1 LPEGDYRVV
10 LSVRRSGT
18 GEVLAASNALFH
30 LVPEAPEAALYF
42 DPNTRTLGQPGMAAY
57 IRALGALAQKDTSG
71 ATAYLRQAVDQAP
84 SNLFADTQLVD
95 LYYRS
100 RNFAE
105 IARLYDKLGMQP
117 FEKSA
122 ESLAEISHSFWS
134 VGQAERAR
142 EILKYAQEA
151 FPGNPLVAALAKT
164 VR

>member
-1 LPEGDYRVV
+1 
-10 LSVRRSGT
+10 
-18 GEVLAASNALFH
+18 
-30 LVPEAPEAALYF
+30 
-42 DPNTRTLGQPGMAAY
+42 M
-57 IRALGALAQKDTSG
+57 
-71 ATAYLRQAVDQAP
+71 
-84 SNLFADTQLVD
+84 FADAQLVD
-95 LYYRS
+95 IYYRS

-122 ESLAEISHSFWS
+122 ESLAEISNSFWN

-151 FPGNPLVAALAKT
+151 FPNDPLVAALAKT